1 MRIIAGAAKGRKL
14 QAPNGYALRPTP
26 DRVRE
31 ALFSMLTPTLAGASF
46 LDLYAG
52 TGAVGLEAISRGAER
67 AVLVE
72 RAPEH
77 LVTLRANLETT
88 RLHGGMIE
96 PGDVLGVLDRLAARG
111 ERFDLVFVDP
121 PYAAEAERIAC
132 LRRLARGDLLAAGGR
147 IVVETAARAPSSV
160 VDSLDLLRECRYGDT
175 RLTFYG
181 LRDESPP

>member
-1 MRIIAGAAKGRKL
+1 VRIIAGAARGRKL
-14 QAPNGYALRPTP
+14 QVPDGHALRPTP

-52 TGAVGLEAISRGAER
+52 TGAVGLEAISRGADR

-77 LVTLRANLETT
+77 LAILRANLETT
-88 RLHGGMIE
+88 RLQGVLIE

-132 LRRLARGDLLAAGGR
+132 LTRLARGDLLAAGGR
-147 IVVETAARAPSSV
+147 IVVETAARVPPSAI
-160 VDSLDLLRECRYGDT
+160 DSLSLIRECRYGDT
-175 RLTFYG
+175 RLAFYVRWG
-181 LRDESPP
+181 GSPP